1 MLVCMRHS
9 TELEVWYWGSELLV
23 TCKQTCC
30 SDVNF
35 LQSMS
40 DFGLFGIHANE
51 PI

>member
-30 SDVNF
+30 SDDMM
-35 LQSMS
+35 SMGFS
-40 DFGLFGIHANE
+40 IDN
-51 PI
+51 